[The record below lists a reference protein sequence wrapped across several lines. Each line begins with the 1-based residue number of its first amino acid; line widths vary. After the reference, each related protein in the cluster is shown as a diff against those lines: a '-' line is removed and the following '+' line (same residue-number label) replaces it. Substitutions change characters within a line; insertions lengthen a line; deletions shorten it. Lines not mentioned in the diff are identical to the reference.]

1 MERSAKRHFWIKWT
15 SLELVCVGRYKY
27 YYVKPYVVRTTYVV
41 VSSTHYTVHSTQ
53 NRHAAPQSQYCSR
66 PSCTSRARRSRRQ
79 REPASVEVAGA
90 EANHADAQGSERAA
104 TDDDEVR

>member
-27 YYVKPYVVRTTYVV
+27 YVR
-41 VSSTHYTVHSTQ
+41 SSKYNCSTTHYTLDSTQ